1 LIGGVL
7 DLDITDRRVSLD
19 ISVTVQNLPGLV
31 GLSQGNRCHKEHH
44 KQKRYNVL
52 GAFRFHNFPPLNLFY
67 LLSLPDRLALFAN
80 RLALGQPSSPI
91 KIEVCRAKATIW
103 ESDVMTG
110 EMKKLACDE
119 LEKRVKE
126 MSDCLFLEDAMSDEF
141 AVFSRW
147 IRRNMQETD
156 KTPQIEES
164 RRLRSR
170 AGDIPGLRTNILDS
184 FDHVV
189 VRRIRRLRDN

>member
-7 DLDITDRRVSLD
+7 DLDITDSRVSLD

-31 GLSQGNRCHKEHH
+31 GLSPGNRCHKEHDE
-44 KQKRYNVL
+44 QKRYNVP
-52 GAFRFHNFPPLNLFY
+52 GAFRFHNFPPTLILFY
-67 LLSLPDRLALFAN
+67 LPSLPDRLALFAN

-110 EMKKLACDE
+110 EMKKLADDE

-126 MSDCLFLEDAMSDEF
+126 MNDCLFLEDAMSDES

-147 IRRNMQETD
+147 IRRNMQESD
-156 KTPQIEES
+156 KSP
-164 RRLRSR
+164 
-170 AGDIPGLRTNILDS
+170 
-184 FDHVV
+184 
-189 VRRIRRLRDN
+189 